1 MSNEQ
6 TLQQYNEQLE
16 NNNNSLDN
24 ILEIINELPE
34 AGEDVGEE
42 VNSYGEEIEE
52 QGNIVDELV
61 YTLKNRVIN
70 AGAQNNY
77 STEEQ
82 VIGTYINGEPLYRKV
97 ITGPLDGS
105 WSEENTTFSWI
116 DLGVKVD
123 KVPRLNVSLTRN
135 EEFTYTEASNK
146 DIVVSLRNG
155 RGGIATTELQVG
167 LTTSMFA
174 NQEIDIIIE
183 YTKATE

>member
-77 STEEQ
+77 STEETL
-82 VIGTYINGEPLYRKV
+82 IGTWLGKPLYRKV
-97 ITGPLDGS
+97 VAINQEFKDMSKIFLTGLNIETIIHIGS
-105 WSEENTTFSWI
+105 FQTRTTETRYLYDQFYDSVGRKFSPQYYNNEYILFWSTEN
-116 DLGVKVD
+116 
-123 KVPRLNVSLTRN
+123 
-135 EEFTYTEASNK
+135 ETY
-146 DIVVSLRNG
+146 
-155 RGGIATTELQVG
+155 IATVW
-167 LTTSMFA
+167 
-174 NQEIDIIIE
+174 IE
-183 YTKATE
+183 YTKTTD

>member
-82 VIGTYINGEPLYRKV
+82 LIGTWIDNKPLYRKTLVKTSETAVTYLNLGSINDVDYINV
-97 ITGPLDGS
+97 INGCTQFTNGVQTYYVPTSTYETSTNFSKFYIQKTSANIAHINWTGNSTSG
-105 WSEENTTFSWI
+105 TI
-116 DLGVKVD
+116 
-123 KVPRLNVSLTRN
+123 
-135 EEFTYTEASNK
+135 YA
-146 DIVVSLRNG
+146 IV
-155 RGGIATTELQVG
+155 
-167 LTTSMFA
+167 
-174 NQEIDIIIE
+174 E
-183 YTKATE
+183 YTKTTD